1 MFNGFVIN
9 VDNFSK
15 AYLRFDRRHKAEATI
30 ETAAAPVRRVTNLL
44 RTTCPYYLTIVI
56 FTDVFQASSEDG
68 AVSSKLSWFRKLC
81 RPLYVIDTLLVLLR
95 RTCTVLFCVCKV
107 SFCSRLTLC
116 HRNLFFY
123 NNNNNNNNNYRSLLD
138 SKFTLSEPLDIHV
151 YHGWMATLEA
161 ITSAIQSWRRS
172 SICRTLQMI
181 WDSLPRRPID
191 KSSPIQCDMTGA
203 GRSCLPA
210 SQTTIY
216 CIQTGR
222 PWRRSCKEVSKVTK
236 RLF

>member
-1 MFNGFVIN
+1 MICFVIN

-56 FTDVFQASSEDG
+56 FTGVFQASSEDG
-68 AVSSKLSWFRKLC
+68 TVSPKISWFRKLC
-81 RPLYVIDTLLVLLR
+81 RPLYLIDTLLVLMR

-107 SFCSRLTLC
+107 SFCSRFTLC
-116 HRNLFFY
+116 HRNLFFCY
-123 NNNNNNNNNYRSLLD
+123 NNYNNYQRLLD
-138 SKFTLSEPLDIHV
+138 SKFTLSEALDIRV

-161 ITSAIQSWRRS
+161 ITSVIKSWGRS

-181 WDSLPRRPID
+181 WDSLPRKPID
-191 KSSPIQCDMTGA
+191 KAVKKFPKWLNTCFETKGGHLNILSDC
-203 GRSCLPA
+203 RSCLNDV
-210 SQTTIY
+210 IY
-216 CIQTGR
+216 CVLARTFL
-222 PWRRSCKEVSKVTK
+222 SA
-236 RLF
+236 LNLLY